1 MYQNAYKYKK
11 KKKSRKSKFKIAA
24 LVMVVLI
31 LAFVFYYF
39 YVVSPIICSL
49 SEEKIRSLSTTCI
62 SQSVSLAMNEKN
74 LTYDDLVHISYSN
87 DNEISLIQTDTI
99 EINKLVRR
107 VTELVQLEMD
117 TLGKE
122 GIQIALGTFTGIP
135 FLFGL
140 GPMIDLKLVPVGT
153 VNTDFNSKFE
163 KAGINQ
169 TRHTLNF
176 KISANVGMILPSSTR
191 NFTTMLEVVICES
204 VIIGK
209 VPSVYF
215 NGGVGE
221 LV

>member
-11 KKKSRKSKFKIAA
+11 KKKCKKSKFKIAVA
-24 LVMVVLI
+24 VIVVLI

-39 YVVSPIICSL
+39 YVVNPIICSL

-62 SQSVSLAMNEKN
+62 SQSVSLAMKEDN
-74 LTYDDLVHISYSN
+74 LSYDDLVHISYN
-87 DNEISLIQTDTI
+87 NENEISLIQTDTV

-107 VTELVQLEMD
+107 VTELVQVEMD
-117 TLGKE
+117 VLGKE

-135 FLFGL
+135 FLFGI

-163 KAGINQ
+163 NAGINQ

-176 KISANVGMILPSSTR
+176 KISANVGMILPSNTR
-191 NFTTMLEVVICES
+191 NFTTVLEVVICES

-209 VPSVYF
+209 VPSVYLK
-215 NGGVGE
+215 GE
-221 LV
+221 LGKNI